1 MPINFGQTKS
11 ANSCINGYGP
21 VAISTDFCLDH
32 RGFFSAQERK
42 MQLAPLTQSK
52 TPQKNGLYDY
62 PAQYEGN
69 RQECKFV
76 FNAPQDK
83 VGQAG

>member
-1 MPINFGQTKS
+1 
-11 ANSCINGYGP
+11 
-21 VAISTDFCLDH
+21 
-32 RGFFSAQERK
+32 

>member
-1 MPINFGQTKS
+1 MALLQYRQTF
-11 ANSCINGYGP
+11 
-21 VAISTDFCLDH
+21 VSTTAV
-32 RGFFSAQERK
+32 FSAQEWK
-42 MQLAPLTQSK
+42 MQLVPLTQSK

-62 PAQYEGN
+62 PAHYEGN

-83 VGQAG
+83 HG